1 MIPHCSMALAVARD
15 DCGNQ
20 KIRVPVDGLS
30 PNQVDGL
37 PAGLKSKSF
46 RDIYQSIHLPSGYLT

>member
-1 MIPHCSMALAVARD
+1 MALAVPRE

-20 KIRVPVDGLS
+20 EIRVPVDGLS

-37 PAGLKSKSF
+37 PAWLKSKSF
-46 RDIYQSIHLPSGYLT
+46 WDIYQSIHLPSGYLT